1 MSFSKPQRSTPA
13 QVQAGFTLVELLVAA
28 ALSLIVL
35 GLLLNMLV
43 TTGSVKA
50 RSALQLSVDESMR
63 ASLELM
69 SMDLRES
76 MGPRVVRSDG
86 SLPGGLATFASG
98 NTSFSVTRM
107 AAENIFR
114 VDAPPGYPTSN
125 AYNNS
130 STTRIITPN
139 SANKECDDV
148 FTGGEYALVTTG
160 SASNWVKLHDTNPCT
175 SSVTPAVLHPATT
188 ITFPYTP
195 QTILGRVDVI
205 HYAIQTVDGVASL
218 TRQIAGGDVQ
228 VVAPD
233 ITAMQIEYSADGAT
247 FAATPVQPVAVRIT
261 LTGQRSSGQRSSTL
275 TLSSTVFMRDIAVP
289 APVGA
294 P

>member
-1 MSFSKPQRSTPA
+1 MSFSKFHRSNPA
-13 QVQAGFTLVELLVAA
+13 EVQAGFTLIELLVAA

-50 RSALQLSVDESMR
+50 RSALQLSVDESIR
-63 ASLELM
+63 AALELM
-69 SMDLRES
+69 SMELRES
-76 MGPRVVRSDG
+76 MGPRVVRAGG
-86 SLPGGLATFASG
+86 SLPSGLTTFASG
-98 NTSFSVTRM
+98 SSSFSVTRM
-107 AAENIFR
+107 AAKNIFR
-114 VDAPPGYPTSN
+114 VDAPPGYPSSN
-125 AYNNS
+125 SYNNS

-139 SANKECDDV
+139 SANKVCDEV
-148 FTGGEYALVTTG
+148 FTGGDYALVTTG
-160 SASNWVKLHDTNPCT
+160 SASNWIKLHDTNPCA
-175 SSVTPAVLHPATT
+175 SPATPAVLHPATT

-205 HYAIQTVDGVASL
+205 HYSIQDVDGVTSL
-218 TRQIAGGDVQ
+218 TRQLAGGDVQ

-233 ITAMQIEYSADGAT
+233 ITAMQVEYSADGAT
-247 FAATPVQPVAVRIT
+247 FSSTPVQPVAVRIT
-261 LTGQRSSGQRSSTL
+261 LTGQRSSGQRSSAL